1 MLVRAPRIVRFLSV
15 SRSETWRV
23 TRPRKQTTRGE
34 RPLSPPPLRPTPVP
48 PAELVQYAGELQGL
62 VEELAD
68 LTGCGGAW
76 GMRVL
81 RRNVELALLSPH
93 TLDTA
98 DNQLDFIE
106 ELAEA
111 VWDGGDGGFR
121 HALAPSPTPDETT
134 RREQCRQA
142 VLGRLDDLAHHL
154 CAAAEAWRDVV
165 VATAEAARAGVAN
178 PQEDHSS

>member
-15 SRSETWRV
+15 SRSETRRV
-23 TRPRKQTTRGE
+23 TRPTKQTTRAD
-34 RPLSPPPLRPTPVP
+34 RNPPPLQPTPVP
-48 PAELVQYAGELQGL
+48 PAELLDCARELRGL

-81 RRNVELALLSPH
+81 RRNAELALLSPD
-93 TLDTA
+93 TLAGA

-121 HALAPSPTPDETT
+121 HAVAPSSTPDETA
-134 RREQCRQA
+134 RREDRRRA
-142 VLGRLDDLAHHL
+142 VVVRLDDLAHHL
-154 CAAAEAWRDVV
+154 CAAAEVWRDLL
-165 VATAEAARAGVAN
+165 VASAEAAAAGLVN
-178 PQEDHSS
+178 PQEDHRS

>member
-1 MLVRAPRIVRFLSV
+1 M
-15 SRSETWRV
+15 
-23 TRPRKQTTRGE
+23 
-34 RPLSPPPLRPTPVP
+34 PPTVPPTPVP
-48 PAELVQYAGELQGL
+48 PAELVGCAAELQGL
-62 VEELAD
+62 VDELTD
-68 LTGCGGAW
+68 LTGYGRAW

-81 RRNVELALLSPH
+81 RRNVNLALLSPH

-121 HALAPSPTPDETT
+121 HALPPSSSPEETV
-134 RREQCRQA
+134 RREERRRAA
-142 VLGRLDDLAHHL
+142 VERLDALAHRL
-154 CAAAEAWRDVV
+154 CAAGEAWRDLV
-165 VATAEAARAGVAN
+165 VATAEASRAGVPN